1 VDTTAADT
9 LVGALLDGRY
19 RVGPRIARGGMAT
32 VYEATDTR
40 LDRVVALK
48 VLHSGYAED
57 EAFVSRFIREAR
69 STARLSH
76 PHVVSVFD
84 QGEDDG
90 TLFLAMEYVPGRTLR
105 DLVRE
110 QAPLPPAQAL
120 ALLEPVLSALAAA
133 HDAGFVHR
141 DVKPENV
148 LITDDGRVKVADF
161 GLVRAVTTA
170 TNTATSGVLIG
181 TVSYLAPELVTD
193 GSADARSDVY
203 SAGVLLY
210 ELLTGRKPH
219 QGETPIQVAYKHV
232 HEDVPPPSAEVG
244 GIPPYV
250 DALVARATARHRDAR
265 SADAKVLLQQLRRV
279 RHALAH
285 GVTDDPELTE
295 DLTPTRRDADA
306 EATLPVTARNG
317 RPGPRATGAP
327 AAPSPPRHHDRDQDR
342 NQDRHQD
349 RPEDTSPQDD
359 AAEEDDDPYLRRRSR
374 KRTLGWVGLVVV
386 LLLAAG
392 AAAAGW
398 YLSVGRYTTA
408 PDLSGLTLAE
418 ARQRV
423 RPTDFVLRAGPT
435 AYSETVPEGDIIS
448 TDPESGERILRTGT
462 ITAVVSK
469 GKERYPMPDVIGASE
484 AQARDALAEHL
495 AVGDVR
501 HRYSDRVGD
510 GLVIR
515 ASEDQGARLRP
526 DTAVDLVVSRGPR
539 PIAVPEVVGGSVADA
554 RDAIRDRGLTVNVS
568 RTHDSAP
575 KGQVIDQDPDHGTL
589 YEGDEVDLV
598 VSKGPPLTEV
608 PSVFGQ
614 YRDNAVQQ
622 LEDAGFEVD
631 VEHADGYVGFDL
643 VSAQSPSGSE
653 LAPRGSTVTIY
664 LY

>member
-1 VDTTAADT
+1 MDTTAADT

-48 VLHSGYAED
+48 VLHSGYADD

-69 STARLSH
+69 STARLAH

-105 DLVRE
+105 DVVRD
-110 QAPLPPAQAL
+110 QAPLPPAHAL

-181 TVSYLAPELVTD
+181 TVSYIAPELVTD

-232 HEDVPPPSAEVG
+232 HEDVPPPSALVEG
-244 GIPPYV
+244 LPAYV
-250 DALVARATARHRDAR
+250 DALVARATARHRDSR
-265 SADAKVLLQQLRRV
+265 PADAKVFLQQMRRV
-279 RHALAH
+279 RHALDH
-285 GVTDDPELTE
+285 GVVDDPELTE
-295 DLTPTRRDADA
+295 DLTPSRR
-306 EATLPVTARNG
+306 EPSVEPTVPVTMRNG
-317 RPGPRATGAP
+317 HRQQPPPGGPVRQEG
-327 AAPSPPRHHDRDQDR
+327 H
-342 NQDRHQD
+342 
-349 RPEDTSPQDD
+349 EDTSPQEDLD
-359 AAEEDDDPYLRRRSR
+359 EDDDTWARRAAR
-374 KRTLGWVGLVVV
+374 KRRLGWIGLVVV

-392 AAAAGW
+392 AAASGW

-408 PDLSGLTLAE
+408 PDLTGLTLSE

-423 RPTDFVLRAGPT
+423 RPTDFVLQTDPAQ
-435 AYSETVPEGDIIS
+435 YSETVPEGDIIS
-448 TDPESGERILRTGT
+448 TDPASGDRILRTGT

-469 GKERYPMPDVIGASE
+469 GKERYSMPPVVGMSEAEARDALLKHLAVGKVRHAYSDRVDEGLVIGASQE
-484 AQARDALAEHL
+484 A
-495 AVGDVR
+495 
-501 HRYSDRVGD
+501 
-510 GLVIR
+510 
-515 ASEDQGARLRP
+515 GARLRP
-526 DTAVDLVVSRGPR
+526 DTEVDLVVSKGPR
-539 PIAVPEVVGGSVADA
+539 PIHVPDVVGSTAKDA
-554 RDAIRDRGLTVNVS
+554 RALIKDKGLTVNVA
-568 RTHDSAP
+568 RRHDSAD
-575 KGQVIDQDPDHGTL
+575 KGTVISQDPENGTL
-589 YEGDEVDLV
+589 FKGDEIDLV
-598 VSKGPPLTEV
+598 VSKGPPLTAV

-614 YRDNAVQQ
+614 DQNSAIAVLQG
-622 LEDAGFEVD
+622 AGFQVD
-631 VEHADGYVGFDL
+631 VEQSDSYVGFNR
-643 VSAQSPSGSE
+643 VGAQSPGANE
-653 LAPRGSTVTIY
+653 LAPVGSTVTIY

>member
-19 RVGPRIARGGMAT
+19 RVGAKIARGGMAT

-40 LDRVVALK
+40 LDRTVALK
-48 VLHSGYAED
+48 VLHSGYADD

-69 STARLSH
+69 STARLAH

-90 TLFLAMEYVPGRTLR
+90 TLYLAMEYVPGRTLR
-105 DLVRE
+105 DVVRD
-110 QAPLPPAQAL
+110 QAPLQPAHAL

-148 LITDDGRVKVADF
+148 LLTDDGRVKVADF

-181 TVSYLAPELVTD
+181 TVSYIAPELVTD

-232 HEDVPPPSAEVG
+232 HEDVPPPSASVDAV
-244 GIPPYV
+244 PPYL
-250 DALVARATARHRDAR
+250 DALVARATARQRDSR
-265 SADAKVLLQQLRRV
+265 PADAKVLLHQLRRV
-279 RHALAH
+279 RHALDH
-285 GVTDDPELTE
+285 GVVDDPELTE
-295 DLTPTRRDADA
+295 DLAPTRR
-306 EATLPVTARNG
+306 EPGVEPTLPVAPRNRSQGPG
-317 RPGPRATGAP
+317 RSTGPPLPPPPPGAHRG
-327 AAPSPPRHHDRDQDR
+327 
-342 NQDRHQD
+342 
-349 RPEDTSPQDD
+349 EDTSTREDLG
-359 AAEEDDDPYLRRRSR
+359 EEDDSYARRASR

-392 AAAAGW
+392 AAAGGW
-398 YLSVGRYTTA
+398 YFSVGRYTTA
-408 PDLSGLTLAE
+408 PDLTGLTLAE

-423 RPTDFVLRAGPT
+423 RPTDFALQTDPAQ
-435 AYSETVPEGDIIS
+435 YSETVPEGDIIS
-448 TDPESGERILRTGT
+448 TDPDSGDRILRTGT

-469 GKERYPMPDVIGASE
+469 GKERYPMPAVLGESAAE
-484 AQARDALAEHL
+484 ARDLLTDHL
-495 AVGDVR
+495 AVGEVR
-501 HRYSDRVGD
+501 RSYSNRVAQ
-510 GLVIR
+510 GLVIS
-515 ASEDQGARLRP
+515 ASEDEGTRLRP

-539 PIAVPEVVGGSVADA
+539 PVDVPDVIGMSRVEA
-554 RDAIRDRGLTVNVS
+554 RDLLTDQGLEVNVS
-568 RTHDSAP
+568 RTVDDADR
-575 KGQVIDQDPDHGTL
+575 GEVIDQDPVDGTTL
-589 YEGDEVDLV
+589 YKGDEVDLV
-598 VSKGPPLTEV
+598 VSKGPPLVTV
-608 PSVFGQ
+608 PNVFGYDQ
-614 YRDNAVQQ
+614 NSAIAQLEAAGFVVDVQQ
-622 LEDAGFEVD
+622 AE
-631 VEHADGYVGFDL
+631 GYVGFNR
-643 VSAQSPSGSE
+643 VSAQTPAGSE
-653 LAPRGSTVTIY
+653 LAPQGSTVTIY

>member
-1 VDTTAADT
+1 VDTTAADP
-9 LVGALLDGRY
+9 LVGTLLEGRY
-19 RVGPRIARGGMAT
+19 RVGAKIARGGMAT

-40 LDRVVALK
+40 LHRVVAVK
-48 VLHSGYAED
+48 VLHSGYADD

-232 HEDVPPPSAEVG
+232 HEDVPAPSAEVD

-265 SADAKVLLQQLRRV
+265 SADAKVFLRQLRRV
-279 RHALAH
+279 RHALDH
-285 GVTDDPELTE
+285 GVTDDPDLTE
-295 DLTPTRRDADA
+295 DLTPTPRDAAA
-306 EATLPVTARNG
+306 EGTVPVTLRNG
-317 RPGPRATGAP
+317 RPRRQGPARPPQHPPLRGA
-327 AAPSPPRHHDRDQDR
+327 D
-342 NQDRHQD
+342 
-349 RPEDTSPQDD
+349 EGGDTSPQDPAENAAAEKD
-359 AAEEDDDPYLRRRSR
+359 AAPHARRRSR

-392 AAAAGW
+392 AAAGGW
-398 YLSVGRYTTA
+398 YLSVGRYTSA

-423 RPTDFVLRAGPT
+423 RPTDFVLRTGPT
-435 AYSETVPEGDIIS
+435 AYSETVPKGDIIS
-448 TDPESGERILRTGT
+448 TDPQPGARILRTGT
-462 ITAVVSK
+462 ITVVVSK
-469 GKERYPMPDVIGASE
+469 GKERYPMPPVVGVSE
-484 AQARDALAEHL
+484 AEARDALSHHL

-501 HRYSDRVGD
+501 HVYSDRVDD
-510 GLVIR
+510 GLVIS
-515 ASEDQGARLRP
+515 ASKDEGTRLRP
-526 DTAVDLVVSRGPR
+526 DTAVDLMVSKGPR
-539 PIAVPEVVGGSVADA
+539 PIAVPEVVGDPIADA
-554 RDAIRDRGLTVNVS
+554 RDSITDRDLTLNVS

-575 KGQVIDQDPDHGTL
+575 KGEVIDQDPDDGTL
-589 YEGDEVDLV
+589 YEGDEIDLV

-614 YRDNAVQQ
+614 YRDSAVEQ